1 MITTLLRWLGIAS
14 AADVQALREET
25 RLETESLWAGYRTMS
40 GRLIAA
46 TERIGALEAKL
57 SPARVVDAGQA
68 SPFHKAGVMPTQYG
82 PQRTKPIP
90 PVGWINSEG
99 TASIPASLLPFLK
112 LEKGGPIHLVEM
124 QEPGVVALMGA
135 EAFAALWSEPE
146 SPTPPSDMPPAQN
159 GATLPLEPER

>member
-1 MITTLLRWLGIAS
+1 MISRILRRLGI
-14 AADVQALREET
+14 
-25 RLETESLWAGYRTMS
+25 
-40 GRLIAA
+40 
-46 TERIGALEAKL
+46 
-57 SPARVVDAGQA
+57 ARVVDAGQA

-82 PQRTKPIP
+82 PPHTKPIP

-135 EAFAALWSEPE
+135 EAFAALWDEPNGR
-146 SPTPPSDMPPAQN
+146 TPPPDMPSARN
-159 GATLPLEPER
+159 GATIHQEGTT